1 MKERRR
7 RREIARYFDKFQRT
21 STLTFLYDL
30 LTGLQR
36 ERERER
42 ERERGGRGGEKERN
56 YVIISASGE
65 IISLTPGYTMNTK
78 AREYYDS

>member
-30 LTGLQR
+30 LTGLE

-42 ERERGGRGGEKERN
+42 ERKGGREGEKERN

>member
-30 LTGLQR
+30 LTGLEER
-36 ERERER
+36 EKERERER
-42 ERERGGRGGEKERN
+42 EKGKEGGREREELRDNFGLRGNNQLDTG
-56 YVIISASGE
+56 I
-65 IISLTPGYTMNTK
+65 
-78 AREYYDS
+78 YYEHEGS

>member
-30 LTGLQR
+30 LTGLEERERKGGREGGR
-36 ERERER
+36 EREELRDNFGL
-42 ERERGGRGGEKERN
+42 RGNNQLDTG
-56 YVIISASGE
+56 I
-65 IISLTPGYTMNTK
+65 
-78 AREYYDS
+78 YYEHEGS

>member
-30 LTGLQR
+30 LTGLE

-42 ERERGGRGGEKERN
+42 ERKGGWEGEKERN

>member
-30 LTGLQR
+30 LTGLEES
-36 ERERER
+36 ERE
-42 ERERGGRGGEKERN
+42 GRGEGEKERN
-56 YVIISASGE
+56 YVVISASGE

>member
-30 LTGLQR
+30 LTGLEER

-42 ERERGGRGGEKERN
+42 EREGGREREELRDN
-56 YVIISASGE
+56 FGLRGNNQLDTGI
-65 IISLTPGYTMNTK
+65 
-78 AREYYDS
+78 YYEHEGS

>member
-30 LTGLQR
+30 LTGLEER
-36 ERERER
+36 ERKGERERER
-42 ERERGGRGGEKERN
+42 N
-56 YVIISASGE
+56 YVVISASGE
-65 IISLTPGYTMNTK
+65 IISLTPGYTVNTK
-78 AREYYDS
+78 DREYYDS

>member
-42 ERERGGRGGEKERN
+42 EREGWEGGREREELRDN
-56 YVIISASGE
+56 FGLRGNNQLDTGI
-65 IISLTPGYTMNTK
+65 
-78 AREYYDS
+78 YYEHEGS